1 MAVFFYIQ
9 AIPLLFMKFFN
20 IHTHHK
26 PKKAGEIVIRN
37 VFIHRQHKMP
47 SVAYG
52 MSVGLHPWY
61 VNDIEMDACINKLAE
76 WISNPSIFAVG
87 EIGIDRSIDTS
98 IEIQRKFFEAQ
109 LNIARAFQK
118 PVIIHAVKSYSDLL
132 PYVKKAHIPFIFHQF
147 QGNLQQAHDLIK
159 HGAFLSF
166 GKNLFQP
173 LIENVFIK
181 IPIESCFFETDTA
194 NHINI
199 SDIYRKAAELKKIDI
214 DSLMKFQND
223 TFVAVFNKQI

>member
-1 MAVFFYIQ
+1 MNY
-9 AIPLLFMKFFN
+9 LN

-26 PKKAGEIVIRN
+26 PKIAGEFTIRN
-37 VFIHRQHKMP
+37 VFLHRQHKMP

-52 MSVGLHPWY
+52 LSVGLHPWH
-61 VNDIEMDACINKLAE
+61 VNEMDMDTCTNKLTE
-76 WISNPSIFAVG
+76 WISSPSIFAVG
-87 EIGIDRSIDTS
+87 EIGIDRNIDTS

-118 PVIIHAVKSYSDLL
+118 PVILHAVKSYSDLL

-173 LIENVFIK
+173 QTEHLFSK
-181 IPIESCFFETDTA
+181 IPIGSFFLETDTA
-194 NHINI
+194 NHLHI

-214 DSLMKFQND
+214 DSLMKIQND